1 MNIYE
6 KYARQIV
13 QFIGNEWK
21 NTTEECQQ
29 GLYDLLRKFGNE
41 LISSNYEPKE
51 PDKIPDLRDE
61 IARIKERIKEK
72 P

>member
-13 QFIGNEWK
+13 QLLGDEWK
-21 NTTEECQQ
+21 SRTEEYQQ

-41 LISSNYEPKE
+41 LISSYYEPKE
-51 PDKIPDLRDE
+51 PDEAPDLRDE
-61 IARIKERIKEK
+61 IARIKERIIEK